1 MYAPMSFFE
10 TTPLGRIMNRFAK
23 DIDTVDNLIGD
34 SLRTLTAT
42 ASSIIGAII
51 LISIIIPYF
60 LAVAFV
66 IIVCY
71 AYAAYFYRASAR
83 ELKHLDAI
91 LRSSLYSHFSESL
104 SGLTTIRAY
113 GELDRFLAE
122 NVELVDVENRAYWLT
137 VVNQRWLGMRLD
149 FLGVLLTLAVALL
162 TVGTRFT
169 ISPGQTGVVLSY
181 ILTVQQSFGWM
192 SFGLMVRQVA
202 EVENNM
208 NAVERVVH
216 YAKELEQE
224 APHEIEDSPAAS
236 NWPSRGNVVMKDLEQ
251 EAPHEIEDSP
261 VPSNWPS
268 EGKVVMK
275 DIVMRYRPELP
286 PVLKGLSMSI
296 SPGEKIGVVGR

>member
-1 MYAPMSFFE
+1 
-10 TTPLGRIMNRFAK
+10 MNRFTK

-34 SLRTLTAT
+34 SLRTLTGT
-42 ASSIIGAII
+42 GSQIIAAVI
-51 LISIIIPYF
+51 LISIIMPYF
-60 LAVAFV
+60 LVVAFF
-66 IIVCY
+66 IIICY

-83 ELKHLDAI
+83 ELKRLDAI

-113 GELDRFLAE
+113 GELERFLAE

-162 TVGTRFT
+162 TVVTRFT
-169 ISPGQTGVVLSY
+169 ISPGQTGVVLSF
-181 ILTVQQSFGWM
+181 ILTLQQSFVWTA
-192 SFGLMVRQVA
+192 RQVA

-224 APHEIEDSPAAS
+224 APHEIEDSP
-236 NWPSRGNVVMKDLEQ
+236 
-251 EAPHEIEDSP
+251 

-275 DIVMRYRPELP
+275 DVVMRYRPELS